1 MPARRAA
8 RVAETQSYHRRPVT
22 KRILLIAIGVLAI
35 ASPAGARAADP
46 PCTGET
52 SADAVAQKPAKR
64 NLRFGITPGAQTGQL
79 GSGPQPPRVPEDPA
93 RQISALHKLR
103 PNNQLPFVLRLHRFF
118 WSDGEQG
125 VERFLELADR
135 YTKEGFL
142 VELQLRY
149 HPSAEQEGDIP
160 AWTRFVREVVNRF
173 GPNPRVVAIQ
183 VTNEVN
189 LPFSPDS
196 SDGAYDKGEEAL
208 VQGVLAAKD
217 EATKHGFRQLEIGFN
232 WAYRS
237 TPQEDDAFWAYLR
250 DNGGPQFVKAL
261 DWIGLDAYPGTFF
274 PPAEA
279 PGRERDGM
287 VNAMSSIRC
296 FAARA
301 GIPESK
307 PIHIEENGFP
317 TSNSPD
323 RSEARQVEV
332 MKTLVQAVQD
342 FRGTYNIS
350 DYRWFNLRD
359 GDSTSP
365 NFQVRYGLLH
375 DDYSEKPAFVVY
387 RDLVAA
393 LSRRPRL
400 RVRCVKHGWRAS
412 LHNPPVAARR
422 VDFLLDG
429 RVLRRDR
436 SAPYRATLLR
446 SKARRGRRVHTVAA
460 RLPHAFTL
468 KARVHSCRRTA
479 TRVSSTG

>member
-35 ASPAGARAADP
+35 ASPAGAAAADA
-46 PCTGET
+46 PCTGQT
-52 SADAVAQKPAKR
+52 SADGVAQKPAKR

-79 GSGPQPPRVPEDPA
+79 GSGPQPPRIPEDPA
-93 RQISALHKLR
+93 KQVKAIHDLR
-103 PNNQLPFVLRLHRFF
+103 PDKKLPFVLRLHRFF

-125 VERFLELADR
+125 VERFLTLADR

-149 HPSAEQEGDIP
+149 HPTAEQEGDIP
-160 AWTRFVREVVNRF
+160 GWTRFVREVVNRF
-173 GPNPRVVAIQ
+173 GPNRRIVAIQ

-208 VQGVLAAKD
+208 VQGVIAAKD
-217 EATKHGFRQLEIGFN
+217 EATKRGFRQLEIGFN

-237 TPQEDDAFWAYLR
+237 TPQDDDDFWAYLR

-296 FAARA
+296 YAARA

-317 TSNSPD
+317 TSSSPD
-323 RSEARQVEV
+323 RTEARQIDV

-375 DDYSEKPAFVVY
+375 DDYSEKPAFAVY
-387 RDLVAA
+387 RDLVAQ

-400 RVRCVKHGWRAS
+400 TVRCVKRGWRAS
-412 LHNPPVAARR
+412 LHNPPVAATQ

-436 SAPYRATLLR
+436 SAPYRATLLA
-446 SKARRGRRVHTVAA
+446 SKGKRGRRVHTVAA
-460 RLPHAFTL
+460 RVPGAFTL
-468 KARVHSCRRTA
+468 RARVHKCRNTA
-479 TRVSSTG
+479 TRVSSTS